1 MSSIFRPALAAA
13 LCAAT
18 LSAAALP
25 AIAAEVPTFEMTLKD
40 HKFSPE
46 TLEVPA
52 NQRFQIR
59 LTNKDATP
67 DEFDSH
73 DLRVKKVV
81 GGGQTGIVRIQPLV
95 PGRYMFMGE
104 YHAATARGVVVAK

>member
-1 MSSIFRPALAAA
+1 MSSMFRPALAAA
-13 LCAAT
+13 L
-18 LSAAALP
+18 SAASIGAAVLP
-25 AIAAEVPTFEMTLKD
+25 VMAADIPTFEMTLKD
-40 HKFSPE
+40 HKFSPD
-46 TLEVPA
+46 TIEVPA

-73 DLRVKKVV
+73 DLRVEKVV

-104 YHAATARGVVVAK
+104 YHAATARGIVVAK